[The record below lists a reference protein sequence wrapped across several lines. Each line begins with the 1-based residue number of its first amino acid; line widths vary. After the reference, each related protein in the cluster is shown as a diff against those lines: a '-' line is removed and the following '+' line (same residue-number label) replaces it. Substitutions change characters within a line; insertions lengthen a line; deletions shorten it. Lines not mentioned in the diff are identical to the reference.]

1 MGFHPTPLLL
11 FEIKLTRY
19 KSMTTQDELKSLAIL
34 ATKEKI
40 KQLTQIL
47 DNMSLNDYEALND
60 EIKKLLEVI
69 EYQDQRGT

>member
-11 FEIKLTRY
+11 FEIKLPRY

-40 KQLTQIL
+40 KQLTKIL

-60 EIKKLLEVI
+60 EIKKLLDVI

>member
-1 MGFHPTPLLL
+1 
-11 FEIKLTRY
+11 
-19 KSMTTQDELKSLAIL
+19 MTTQDELKSLAIL

-60 EIKKLLEVI
+60 EIKKLLDVI